1 MLWCCALLKLEKIS
15 ALSLPLTLTFESWK
29 LKSGSLIFYLLCL
42 FILLL
47 NVEIYILKYVQLGV
61 MVMVHGDDK
70 GLVLPPKVASVQVI
84 VVPVPYKDADTQG
97 IFDACATTVDTLN
110 EAGIRAEADFRDN
123 YSPGWKYSHWEMK
136 GVPLRIEIGPKD
148 LANSQVS

>member
-1 MLWCCALLKLEKIS
+1 
-15 ALSLPLTLTFESWK
+15 
-29 LKSGSLIFYLLCL
+29 
-42 FILLL
+42 
-47 NVEIYILKYVQLGV
+47 

-84 VVPVPYKDADTQG
+84 VIPVPYKDADTQG
-97 IFDACATTVDTLN
+97 IFDACSATVNALS
-110 EAGIRAEADFRDN
+110 EAGIRAESDFRDN

-148 LANSQVS
+148 LANKQVRNFGLLLHQSLYLSFCFYISSFTVNTK

>member
-1 MLWCCALLKLEKIS
+1 MGGWVGVVYLQIRK
-15 ALSLPLTLTFESWK
+15 
-29 LKSGSLIFYLLCL
+29 YLLINVCSYRFVTFVV
-42 FILLL
+42 FIFCAQ
-47 NVEIYILKYVQLGV
+47 IGV
-61 MVMVHGDDK
+61 MVMVHGDDR

-84 VVPVPYKDADTQG
+84 VIPVPYKDADTQA
-97 IFDACATTVDTLN
+97 IFDACSATVAALS
-110 EAGIRAEADFRDN
+110 EAGIRAKADPRDN